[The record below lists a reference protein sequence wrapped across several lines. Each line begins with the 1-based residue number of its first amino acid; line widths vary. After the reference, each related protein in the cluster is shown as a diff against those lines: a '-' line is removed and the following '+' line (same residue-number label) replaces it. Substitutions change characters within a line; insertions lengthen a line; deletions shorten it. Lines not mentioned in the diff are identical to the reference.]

1 MIGTAS
7 PPRFVIVD
15 DFVGSPQL
23 PALLEASRRIV
34 AAANAR
40 DGRLDLSKGYVHRAS
55 ARRKESIDRPQWSGG
70 AHTFEQEEAW
80 AIRGL
85 IHPAWHEPVFAEF
98 CASAEVLCAPRPPP
112 CPRHPSSLSS
122 CSRRGDGV
130 YGNVRSAFVKRWTG
144 CEPGQLTHG
153 DPSLFCA
160 PTEADFS
167 EGWFVLKRSLCPTLS
182 G

>member
-1 MIGTAS
+1 MSPTFRAPCPCEHPAPSPLTAS
-7 PPRFVIVD
+7 TPRYVIVD

-98 CASAEVLCAPRPPP
+98 CASAEVL
-112 CPRHPSSLSS
+112 
-122 CSRRGDGV
+122 
-130 YGNVRSAFVKRWTG
+130 
-144 CEPGQLTHG
+144 
-153 DPSLFCA
+153 
-160 PTEADFS
+160 
-167 EGWFVLKRSLCPTLS
+167 
-182 G
+182 